1 MYLHLYLNFTWG
13 NLFNSSLSF
22 YIFIYKMD
30 ITIVPPMVRK
40 SNKIIYVKC
49 LAQYLAVS
57 EYSIKVSFVFALLVT
72 NAFHIYYINYF

>member
-1 MYLHLYLNFTWG
+1 
-13 NLFNSSLSF
+13 
-22 YIFIYKMD
+22 MD